1 VGALGAAAMAAQPA
15 TERTSAS
22 RRAKRTIVLKCSGS
36 AAQRASELWRHN
48 SDGARTGQTE
58 SALRVAAVHHAA
70 VGSLE
75 GRTALITGAAR
86 GIGRATAVR
95 LARDGA
101 KIAINY
107 KGNTEA
113 AAEAKRLVEQTGST
127 ASLIRGDVS
136 VDADAERV
144 VKAALAFGEGR
155 LDILVNNAGI
165 TRDNLL
171 IRMSAEEWDAV
182 LDLNLRGAFLV
193 TKAAMRPM
201 MKQRGGR
208 IVNVSSVAG
217 VAGNAGQANYAAAKA
232 GLIGFTKT
240 VAREMASRNITCNA
254 VAPGFVPTDL
264 TNALLKQ
271 MEETILKQIPLG
283 RFGTVDDV
291 AGAIAFLA
299 SDEAAYITGQVIVVD
314 GGMVT

>member
-1 VGALGAAAMAAQPA
+1 M
-15 TERTSAS
+15 
-22 RRAKRTIVLKCSGS
+22 
-36 AAQRASELWRHN
+36 N
-48 SDGARTGQTE
+48 
-58 SALRVAAVHHAA
+58 
-70 VGSLE
+70 LE
-75 GRTALITGAAR
+75 GRTALITGAGR

-101 KIAINY
+101 AIAINF
-107 KGNTEA
+107 KGNAGA
-113 AAEAKRLVEQTGST
+113 ADEAKQLVERIGGK
-127 ASLIRGDVS
+127 AALIQGDVS
-136 VDADAERV
+136 AEDQADEI
-144 VKAALAFGEGR
+144 VKKALAFGGGR

-171 IRMSAEEWDAV
+171 LRMSVLEWDEV

-201 MKQRGGR
+201 MKQRSGR
-208 IVNVSSVAG
+208 IVNVSSIAG
-217 VAGNAGQANYAAAKA
+217 VMGNAGQANYASAKA

-264 TNALLKQ
+264 TNDLLKQ

-283 RFGTVDDV
+283 RFGTVEDV
-291 AGAIAFLA
+291 ANAIAFLV
-299 SDEAAYITGQVIVVD
+299 SDEASYITGQVLVVD
-314 GGMVT
+314 GGMVTA